1 MKQRLREEPHV
12 GAGQP
17 TRVGAASDRAL
28 VSEDIAIEV
37 RDVRRRFDEK
47 EALKGVSLL
56 LRRGTVHALLGP
68 NGAGKTTLLR
78 ILAGLVDP
86 DAGTV
91 VVDRD
96 PSMER
101 TSRRYRSTIRMTPSG
116 DRSFY
121 LRISGI
127 ENLVF
132 FARMYGLRPKQA
144 KVRAAKCFEAVGLEH
159 AGDLRVGRYSHGM
172 QKRLSVA
179 RALLVPAPI
188 LLIDEATHDLDP
200 QGAARIRGLIR
211 EAVDGG
217 AAVLWATQRLDEIR
231 GFADHVTLLNRG
243 EVRFE
248 GTVRAFMAV
257 SPPRRYLVHLRD
269 AAKSEDL
276 RARGILARS
285 EEALDDL
292 GRIVPTAEADEGHLL
307 MALEEDV
314 VLSRALGAL
323 MATDIEVLACVEERS
338 EIEEAF
344 LNLTDPEP

>member
-1 MKQRLREEPHV
+1 MRQRLRDESHRGTVLGTEI
-12 GAGQP
+12 A
-17 TRVGAASDRAL
+17 AASDRAAGSGE
-28 VSEDIAIEV
+28 VAI
-37 RDVRRRFDEK
+37 DVRGVSRRFDEK
-47 EALKGVSLL
+47 EALRGVSLL
-56 LRRGTVHALLGP
+56 LRHGTVHALLGP

-91 VVDRD
+91 VVEGD

-101 TSRRYRSTIRMTPSG
+101 KSRRYRSTIRMTPSG

-121 LRISGI
+121 LRISGV

-144 KVRAAKCFEAVGLEH
+144 KVRARECFSAVGLEH
-159 AGDLRVGRYSHGM
+159 AGDQRVGRYSHGM

-200 QGAARIRGLIR
+200 QGATRIRGLIR
-211 EAVDGG
+211 DAVDEG

-269 AAKSEDL
+269 VAASEDH
-276 RARGILARS
+276 RERGILARS
-285 EEALDDL
+285 QEALEGL
-292 GRIVPTAEADEGHLL
+292 GRIVPTEEADQGHLL

-323 MATDIEVLACVEERS
+323 MATEIEVLACVEERS

-344 LNLTDPEP
+344 LNLTDPEA

>member
-1 MKQRLREEPHV
+1 MGTRIGTV
-12 GAGQP
+12 TTMGATPGADRVADP
-17 TRVGAASDRAL
+17 T
-28 VSEDIAIEV
+28 DIAIDVRGVSRRFGEKQAL
-37 RDVRRRFDEK
+37 RDVS
-47 EALKGVSLL
+47 LK
-56 LRRGTVHALLGP
+56 LRPGTVHALLGP

-86 DAGTV
+86 DDGTV
-91 VVDRD
+91 VVQGD

-101 TSRRYRSTIRMTPSG
+101 TSRTYRTTIRMTPSS

-132 FARMYGLRPKQA
+132 FGRMYGLPA
-144 KVRAAKCFEAVGLEH
+144 KRAKDRARECFAAVGLEH

-179 RALLVPAPI
+179 RALLVPTPI

-200 QGAARIRGLIR
+200 QGAARIRRLIR
-211 EAVDGG
+211 DATDDGK
-217 AAVLWATQRLDEIR
+217 AVLWATQKLDEIR

-243 EVRFE
+243 EVRFA
-248 GTVRAFMAV
+248 GTVRAFMAM

-269 AAKSEDL
+269 AATSERDREL
-276 RARGILARS
+276 GILTRS
-285 EEALDDL
+285 REALSGL
-292 GRIVPTAEADEGHLL
+292 GRIVPTAEAEDGHLL

-314 VLSRALGAL
+314 ILSRALGAL
-323 MATDIEVLACVEERS
+323 MARGIEVLACVEERS

-344 LNLTDPEP
+344 LNLTDPEA

>member
-1 MKQRLREEPHV
+1 MGTVTTMGVTP
-12 GAGQP
+12 GADRVADP
-17 TRVGAASDRAL
+17 T
-28 VSEDIAIEV
+28 EIAIDVRGVSRRFGEKQAL
-37 RDVRRRFDEK
+37 RDVS
-47 EALKGVSLL
+47 LK
-56 LRRGTVHALLGP
+56 LRQGTVHALLGP

-86 DAGTV
+86 DDGTV
-91 VVDRD
+91 VVQGD

-101 TSRRYRSTIRMTPSG
+101 TSRTYRTTIRMTPSS

-127 ENLVF
+127 ENLRF
-132 FARMYGLRPKQA
+132 FGRMYGLQAKQA
-144 KVRAAKCFEAVGLEH
+144 KDRARQCFAAVGLEH

-179 RALLVPAPI
+179 RALLVPTPI

-211 EAVDGG
+211 DATDDGT
-217 AAVLWATQRLDEIR
+217 AVLWATQKLDEIR

-243 EVRFE
+243 EVRFA
-248 GTVRAFMAV
+248 GTVRAFMAM

-269 AAKSEDL
+269 AATSERDREL
-276 RARGILARS
+276 GILSRS
-285 EEALDDL
+285 QEALEGL
-292 GRIVPTAEADEGHLL
+292 GRIVPTAEAEDGHLL

-314 VLSRALGAL
+314 ILSRALGAL
-323 MATDIEVLACVEERS
+323 MATGIEVLACVEERS

-344 LNLTDPEP
+344 LNLTDPET

>member
-1 MKQRLREEPHV
+1 MGTV
-12 GAGQP
+12 
-17 TRVGAASDRAL
+17 TRTGVTPGSDRVADPT
-28 VSEDIAIEV
+28 EIAI
-37 RDVRRRFDEK
+37 DVRGVSRRFGEK
-47 EALKGVSLL
+47 EALRGVSFQ

-86 DAGTV
+86 DDGTV
-91 VVDRD
+91 VVQGD
-96 PSMER
+96 PSMVR
-101 TSRRYRSTIRMTPSG
+101 TSRMYRTTIRMTPSG

-132 FARMYGLRPKQA
+132 FGRMYGLQAKQA
-144 KVRAAKCFEAVGLEH
+144 KARARECFAAVGLED

-172 QKRLSVA
+172 HKRLSVA
-179 RALLVPAPI
+179 RAFLVPAPI

-211 EAVDGG
+211 DAVEGG
-217 AAVLWATQRLDEIR
+217 TAVLWATQKLDEIR

-243 EVRFE
+243 EVRFA
-248 GTVRAFMAV
+248 GTVRAFMAK

-269 AAKSEDL
+269 AATSARDRE
-276 RARGILARS
+276 RGILTRS
-285 EEALDDL
+285 QEALEGL
-292 GRIVPTAEADEGHLL
+292 GRIVPTVEADNGHLL

-314 VLSRALGAL
+314 ILSRAFGAL
-323 MATDIEVLACVEERS
+323 MATEIEVLACLEERS

-344 LNLTDPEP
+344 LNLTDPET

>member
-1 MKQRLREEPHV
+1 LREELHV
-12 GAGQP
+12 GMAMG
-17 TRVGAASDRAL
+17 TGIAAASDRD
-28 VSEDIAIEV
+28 VGSREIAI
-37 RDVRRRFDEK
+37 DVRGVSRRFDKK
-47 EALKGVSLL
+47 EALRGVSLL

-91 VVDRD
+91 VVEGD

-144 KVRAAKCFEAVGLEH
+144 KSRAQECFAAVGLEH

-211 EAVDGG
+211 ETVEEG

-269 AAKSEDL
+269 AAKSEND
-276 RARGILARS
+276 RERGILARS
-285 EEALDDL
+285 QEALDGL
-292 GRIVPTAEADEGHLL
+292 GRIVPTDEADDGHLL

-314 VLSRALGAL
+314 ILSQALGAL
-323 MATDIEVLACVEERS
+323 MATEIEVLACLEERS

-344 LNLTDPEP
+344 LNLTDPEV

>member
-1 MKQRLREEPHV
+1 
-12 GAGQP
+12 
-17 TRVGAASDRAL
+17 
-28 VSEDIAIEV
+28 
-37 RDVRRRFDEK
+37 
-47 EALKGVSLL
+47 
-56 LRRGTVHALLGP
+56 VHALLGP

-86 DAGTV
+86 DEGTV
-91 VVDRD
+91 VIEGD
-96 PSMER
+96 PSIQGRSR
-101 TSRRYRSTIRMTPSG
+101 TYHSLIRMTPSG

-132 FARMYGLRPKQA
+132 FARMYGLHSTQA
-144 KVRAAKCFEAVGLEH
+144 KVRARECFTAVGLDH

-188 LLIDEATHDLDP
+188 LLVDEATHDLDP
-200 QGAARIRGLIR
+200 QGATKIRGLIR
-211 EAVDGG
+211 DHVDNGT
-217 AAVLWATQRLDEIR
+217 AVLWATQRLDEIR

-269 AAKSEDL
+269 AATSATQRE
-276 RARGILARS
+276 RGILARS
-285 EEALDDL
+285 QEALEGL
-292 GRIVPTAEADEGHLL
+292 GRIVPTAEVDEGHLL
-307 MALEEDV
+307 MALEEEV
-314 VLSRALGAL
+314 ILSRALGAL
-323 MATDIEVLACVEERS
+323 MATEIEVLACLEERS

-344 LNLTDPEP
+344 LNLTDPEI